1 LRPKI
6 VIFHPF
12 FIHFSPYFSP
22 YFSRTAKW
30 RTSSFLDHFSSLA
43 HDLRNKNWMNPVC
56 EIFSATS
63 DAKYCSVAIGSA
75 ILKSWGSVLHQVKLY
90 KIYTA
95 QKRQH
100 CEKWSFPGKSRFSRR
115 FWQCRFFSS
124 NCTCDA
130 VQHLSVSQF
139 KCTRTCDA
147 VQGLSV
153 SQLRFF
159 TPANPYLYRLSVCRA
174 LSVCVCVCVC
184 ACVCFCFFA

>member
-1 LRPKI
+1 
-6 VIFHPF
+6 
-12 FIHFSPYFSP
+12 
-22 YFSRTAKW
+22 
-30 RTSSFLDHFSSLA
+30 
-43 HDLRNKNWMNPVC
+43 MNPVC
-56 EIFSATS
+56 AIYSDTS
-63 DAKYCSVAIGSA
+63 DAKCCSVASGTA

-90 KIYTA
+90 AIYTA

-100 CEKWSFPGKSRFSRR
+100 CEKWSFPGKSRFSHR
-115 FWQCRFFSS
+115 FWQCRFFPA

-153 SQLRFF
+153 SQLPFF
-159 TPANPYLYRLSVCRA
+159 TPANPYLYRLSAA

-184 ACVCFCFFA
+184 VILFLRLVTCVCISVSLSECASACLSL

>member
-1 LRPKI
+1 
-6 VIFHPF
+6 
-12 FIHFSPYFSP
+12 
-22 YFSRTAKW
+22 
-30 RTSSFLDHFSSLA
+30 
-43 HDLRNKNWMNPVC
+43 MNPVC
-56 EIFSATS
+56 ENFSATS

-90 KIYTA
+90 EIYTA

-139 KCTRTCDA
+139 KCTHTCDA

-159 TPANPYLYRLSVCRA
+159 TPANLYLYRLSVCRS

-184 ACVCFCFFA
+184 VCVILFLRLLSCVCISVSLSLSVHLRVCLCDLRTARSG